1 MYCIYRRDTGV
12 DVSWATVVD
21 ATVLA
26 GDHPD
31 LLAVAVS
38 AEDRAT
44 KQWDP
49 ATRTMVARPVVPRR
63 TIDKTEFLRRLTL
76 TTLASVLAREST
88 DPLIAALRVWIDNVT
103 RVDLDTI
110 EVQQGIGYL
119 QQIGVVTAQ
128 HAAAILADG
137 AA

>member
-1 MYCIYRRDTGV
+1 MYYVYQLATGALQSV
-12 DVSWATVVD
+12 ASVVASPLPDGLGVKELPPADWATQ
-21 ATVLA
+21 
-26 GDHPD
+26 
-31 LLAVAVS
+31 
-38 AEDRAT
+38 
-44 KQWDP
+44 QWDT
-49 ATRTMVARPVVPRR
+49 ATASLVARPSVARR

-76 TTLASVLAREST
+76 TSLAAVLAREST

-103 RVDLDTI
+103 RVDLDTT

-119 QQIGVVTAQ
+119 QQLGVITAQ